1 MPKMKTHKASAKRY
15 SVSGSG
21 KLMRR
26 KAGRKHL
33 LVGKNSDR
41 KRNLA
46 GTAVVDKTDEARVVQ
61 ALPYLQYLR

>member
-1 MPKMKTHKASAKRY
+1 MPKMKTHRASAKRF

-33 LVGKNSDR
+33 LVGKSSAR
-41 KRNLA
+41 KHRLEGKA
-46 GTAVVDKTDEARVVQ
+46 EVDKTDERRVSL
-61 ALPYLQYLR
+61 ALPYPQYLR